1 MLAVLY
7 LARGDYPSAKRAVD
21 NGLKVFAGYQP
32 MKTAYIEKLLR
43 NRFKARASE
52 AQKLYEAA
60 EKLRTSKKYLE
71 AGRLYAQVL
80 STYPKDPISHAAN
93 FRMGECLV
101 GLARPVQAL
110 ELWRK
115 FLKDMPAGPWRGQA
129 RVASADLLMEQLD
142 LPGSTDH
149 IRQAAAILDN
159 LATLPSPVVGGGAG
173 GEGAAP
179 ADHSWQEAAPDIRV
193 RQGILALLAQQ
204 DEAAATALKLA
215 THGSRK
221 AAGRRRPLDPL
232 RREKDNAHSK
242 RVGLDRPWRRACPRP
257 GSDRRSHG
265 PQRSGRHAL
274 RLCAIGA
281 NSKAQPLPKRPSR
294 PSGWPAR

>member
-1 MLAVLY
+1 
-7 LARGDYPSAKRAVD
+7 
-21 NGLKVFAGYQP
+21 
-32 MKTAYIEKLLR
+32 
-43 NRFKARASE
+43 
-52 AQKLYEAA
+52 
-60 EKLRTSKKYLE
+60 
-71 AGRLYAQVL
+71 
-80 STYPKDPISHAAN
+80 
-93 FRMGECLV
+93 MGECLV

-159 LATLPSPVVGGGAG
+159 LATLPSPVVGRGAG

-215 THGSRK
+215 KVVGKPPAGVDRLIHFAEKKTTLIPNELGSTDRGVALALALGRI
-221 AAGRRRPLDPL
+221 AALMGRNDQAAMLFT
-232 RREKDNAHSK
+232 S
-242 RVGLDRPWRRACPRP
+242 V
-257 GSDRRSHG
+257 
-265 PQRSGRHAL
+265 QSGRI
-274 RLCAIGA
+274 R
-281 NSKAQPLPKRPSR
+281 AQPLPKRPTR